1 MATVPLSSVQDVLTP
16 REVGGVPG
24 VTGLGVGTARLGAFW
39 QGRGVREGA
48 RTLEAALDLGVTLVD
63 TADVYARGIA
73 ERLVGRAVATRPEA
87 VVMTKAGLLKTPQ
100 AWVAAS
106 RATGTRPSPSG
117 LKASAA
123 AGRCFHPG
131 YLRWALEGS
140 LRRLRMERIPVYL
153 LHEPEL
159 SDVQDPQVVEAMTGF
174 VREGLIGA
182 WGVSTP
188 DPQVAVAALD
198 LPGTPWV
205 QALAGPGH
213 AALADRLA
221 EHPRRGQ
228 AVLVGIG
235 ALGDGALVPELSE
248 RTGLPGSDVVASL
261 LDRAIVRMR
270 PDAVLLGMSTAEH
283 AVRNLAR
290 LRAGAPLLDG
300 PALERL
306 LTPGE
311 EPTA

>member
-1 MATVPLSSVQDVLTP
+1 MATAPLTSVQDVLTP
-16 REVGGVPG
+16 REVGGIPG
-24 VTGLGVGTARLGAFW
+24 VTGLGIGTARLGAFW

-48 RTLEAALDLGVTLVD
+48 RALEAALDLGVTLVD

-73 ERLVGRAVATRPEA
+73 ERIVGRATATRPEA

-100 AWVAAS
+100 ALLAAS

-117 LKASAA
+117 LRASAT
-123 AGRCFHPG
+123 AGRCFHPA

-140 LRRLRMERIPVYL
+140 LRRLGTERIPVYL
-153 LHEPEL
+153 LHEPDL
-159 SDVQDPQVVEAMTGF
+159 SALRDPQVVEAMTGF
-174 VREGLIGA
+174 VREGLVGA

-188 DPQVAVAALD
+188 DPEVAVAALD

-205 QALAGPGH
+205 QALAGPDH
-213 AALADRLA
+213 AALAGRLTD
-221 EHPRRGQ
+221 HPRRDR
-228 AVLVGIG
+228 AVLIGIG
-235 ALGDGALVPELSE
+235 ALGDGALVPQLAE

-261 LDRAIVRMR
+261 LDRAIARMR
-270 PDAVLLGMSTAEH
+270 PDGVLLGMSTAEH

-290 LRAGAPLLDG
+290 LRAGAPLMDG
-300 PALERL
+300 PALDRL
-306 LTPGE
+306 ISPGE